1 MASKKLKQALMAGLA
16 GYAGA
21 KMLGAKRD
29 AAKKLLSS
37 QQTDTGDLGS
47 EMANDTALAQG
58 ARKNMEAAAAAKT
71 AAKKARDYGSEMFG
85 LGAMD
90 GAKTG
95 KMIKANNGTMVNARG
110 NKLARSKPTKL
121 C

>member
-16 GYAGA
+16 GAALAGSA
-21 KMLGAKRD
+21 KMKGEALKKGSAAIGSD
-29 AAKKLLSS
+29 AVASGIKEKTGVLSRVDDFFKNKGME
-37 QQTDTGDLGS
+37 TD
-47 EMANDTALAQG
+47 QP
-58 ARKNMEAAAAAKT
+58 
-71 AAKKARDYGSEMFG
+71 MFG

-95 KMIKANNGTMVNARG
+95 KMIKANNGTMVIARG

-121 C
+121 S

>member
-16 GYAGA
+16 GAALVGA
-21 KMLGAKRD
+21 NKMKANAL
-29 AAKKLLSS
+29 KKSV
-37 QQTDTGDLGS
+37 TDTGDFGS
-47 EMANDTALAQG
+47 EARNNIELIKGDTQNTRNAI
-58 ARKNMEAAAAAKT
+58 KSIIE
-71 AAKKARDYGSEMFG
+71 KKKMSPAMNYDSEMFG

>member
-16 GYAGA
+16 GAALAGA
-21 KMLGAKRD
+21 AKMKGKALK
-29 AAKKLLSS
+29 SV
-37 QQTDTGDLGS
+37 TDTGDFGS
-47 EMANDTALAQG
+47 EMANDTQLSKAMSSAMLP
-58 ARKNMEAAAAAKT
+58 
-71 AAKKARDYGSEMFG
+71 KKKMSPAMNYDSEMFG

>member
-16 GYAGA
+16 GAALVGVN
-21 KMLGAKRD
+21 KMKANAL
-29 AAKKLLSS
+29 KKAV
-37 QQTDTGDLGS
+37 TDTGDFGS
-47 EMANDTALAQG
+47 EARNNIELIKGDTQNTRG
-58 ARKNMEAAAAAKT
+58 AIKSMIQKKNAMNY
-71 AAKKARDYGSEMFG
+71 DSEMFG

-95 KMIKANNGTMVNARG
+95 KMIKANNGTMVIAKG